1 MFDPSAVFYMRK
13 IAVGPDA
20 VGRIDLAKSTEW
32 NIRSVAEA
40 KNIDVGDM
48 TVCVLDRP
56 RHAELIAEI
65 RAAGAKVRLIMDG
78 DVAGGVAAASDDSS
92 VDMLMGIGGT
102 PEGIITACALKCMGG
117 EIQGQL
123 WPQDE
128 AERQKAVDAG
138 LDVDAILGTDDL
150 VKGDNCF
157 FAATGITNGDMV
169 RGVSYRA
176 NGAVTRSLVMRSK
189 SGTVRH
195 VEGRHKME
203 KLREFSAVNYGQAA
217 GGN

>member
-1 MFDPSAVFYMRK
+1 MTWWYVNRAAGLVAWVLLSASIVMGLLLSSKALGKRVTELT
-13 IAVGPDA
+13 AV
-20 VGRIDLAKSTEW
+20 
-32 NIRSVAEA
+32 
-40 KNIDVGDM
+40 
-48 TVCVLDRP
+48 VLDRP

-78 DVAGGVAAASDDSS
+78 DVAGGVAAASDESS
-92 VDMLMGIGGT
+92 VDMLMGVGGT
-102 PEGIITACALKCMGG
+102 PEGIITACAMKCMGG

-176 NGAVTRSLVMRSK
+176 NGAITRSLVMRSK
-189 SGTVRH
+189 SGTVISPRSTW
-195 VEGRHKME
+195 GTRW
-203 KLREFSAVNYGQAA
+203 RFDPATTIGPA
-217 GGN
+217 GSWSIRMGSS